1 MQRYEVEAI
10 FEQKKD
16 GLFEDI
22 NISSQKPIAIILGGQ
37 PACGKSTL
45 INVAKKDHPNLDFLT
60 VNGDLYRQFHPNKE
74 LIKDPIKY
82 PIETQIFSSVFTE
95 KLIEEA
101 IKRKCNIIIEGT
113 MRNPDVPLKTAQKFK
128 DAGFRVEAYIIAA
141 PKEFTQLG
149 LYNRYQEEVLS
160 KGQGRLADIDSHN
173 KAVNGLMKSANQLY
187 SDKAV
192 DKISIHTY
200 LAKERIKDFNLVN
213 GEWSCKSMPS
223 IFIDESRAKQ
233 MKNKEI
239 LKTFKQ
245 EVFTCK
251 KLLMTKK
258 KLPVRFTGQHFTID
272 KVLIKDAI
280 RQANIS
286 NQDTVLDIGAGKG
299 FLTVHLLKIANNVVA
314 IENDT
319 ALVEHLR
326 KLFSD
331 ARNVQVVGCDFRNF
345 AVPKFPFKVVSN
357 IPYGITSDI
366 FKILMFESLGNFLG
380 GSIVLQ
386 LEPTQKLFSRKLY
399 NPYTVFYHTFFDL
412 KLVYEVGPESF
423 LPPPTVKSA
432 LLNIKR
438 KHLFFDFKFK
448 AKYLAF
454 ISCLLEKPDLS
465 VKTALK
471 SIFRKSQVRSISE
484 KFGLNL
490 NAQIVCLS
498 PSQWL
503 NCFLE
508 MLEVVP
514 EKFHPS

>member
-128 DAGFRVEAYIIAA
+128 DAGFTVEAYIIAA

-173 KAVNGLMKSANQLY
+173 KAINGLMKSANQLY

-239 LKTFKQ
+239 LKTNIQTGKELIESVKYLSKTRTGALMVLEREEDVNTTSIFIRKSSK
-245 EVFTCK
+245 TRKRIK
-251 KLLMTKK
+251 KRFFLIQIKK
-258 KLPVRFTGQHFTID
+258 ERTGFSNPPFLFIYLRLNSLSICCEICPLT
-272 KVLIKDAI
+272 VLI
-280 RQANIS
+280 
-286 NQDTVLDIGAGKG
+286 
-299 FLTVHLLKIANNVVA
+299 
-314 IENDT
+314 
-319 ALVEHLR
+319 
-326 KLFSD
+326 
-331 ARNVQVVGCDFRNF
+331 
-345 AVPKFPFKVVSN
+345 
-357 IPYGITSDI
+357 TSLI
-366 FKILMFESLGNFLG
+366 
-380 GSIVLQ
+380 
-386 LEPTQKLFSRKLY
+386 
-399 NPYTVFYHTFFDL
+399 
-412 KLVYEVGPESF
+412 
-423 LPPPTVKSA
+423 
-432 LLNIKR
+432 
-438 KHLFFDFKFK
+438 
-448 AKYLAF
+448 
-454 ISCLLEKPDLS
+454 
-465 VKTALK
+465 
-471 SIFRKSQVRSISE
+471 
-484 KFGLNL
+484 
-490 NAQIVCLS
+490 
-498 PSQWL
+498 
-503 NCFLE
+503 
-508 MLEVVP
+508 
-514 EKFHPS
+514 

>member
-1 MQRYEVEAI
+1 MNK
-10 FEQKKD
+10 KKD

-95 KLIEEA
+95 RLIEEA

-223 IFIDESRAKQ
+223 IFYR
-233 MKNKEI
+233 
-239 LKTFKQ
+239 
-245 EVFTCK
+245 
-251 KLLMTKK
+251 
-258 KLPVRFTGQHFTID
+258 
-272 KVLIKDAI
+272 
-280 RQANIS
+280 
-286 NQDTVLDIGAGKG
+286 
-299 FLTVHLLKIANNVVA
+299 
-314 IENDT
+314 
-319 ALVEHLR
+319 
-326 KLFSD
+326 
-331 ARNVQVVGCDFRNF
+331 
-345 AVPKFPFKVVSN
+345 
-357 IPYGITSDI
+357 
-366 FKILMFESLGNFLG
+366 
-380 GSIVLQ
+380 
-386 LEPTQKLFSRKLY
+386 
-399 NPYTVFYHTFFDL
+399 
-412 KLVYEVGPESF
+412 
-423 LPPPTVKSA
+423 
-432 LLNIKR
+432 
-438 KHLFFDFKFK
+438 
-448 AKYLAF
+448 
-454 ISCLLEKPDLS
+454 
-465 VKTALK
+465 
-471 SIFRKSQVRSISE
+471 
-484 KFGLNL
+484 
-490 NAQIVCLS
+490 
-498 PSQWL
+498 
-503 NCFLE
+503 
-508 MLEVVP
+508 
-514 EKFHPS
+514 

>member
-128 DAGFRVEAYIIAA
+128 DAGFTVEAYIIAA

-173 KAVNGLMKSANQLY
+173 
-187 SDKAV
+187 KAV

-239 LKTFKQ
+239 LKTNIQTGKELIESVTNPEVKKGMKEALSQLQSSLEKVQRQ
-245 EVFTCK
+245 EK
-251 KLLMTKK
+251 GLK
-258 KLPVRFTGQHFTID
+258 
-272 KVLIKDAI
+272 
-280 RQANIS
+280 
-286 NQDTVLDIGAGKG
+286 KG
-299 FLTVHLLKIANNVVA
+299 F
-314 IENDT
+314 
-319 ALVEHLR
+319 
-326 KLFSD
+326 F
-331 ARNVQVVGCDFRNF
+331 
-345 AVPKFPFKVVSN
+345 
-357 IPYGITSDI
+357 
-366 FKILMFESLGNFLG
+366 
-380 GSIVLQ
+380 
-386 LEPTQKLFSRKLY
+386 
-399 NPYTVFYHTFFDL
+399 
-412 KLVYEVGPESF
+412 
-423 LPPPTVKSA
+423 
-432 LLNIKR
+432 
-438 KHLFFDFKFK
+438 
-448 AKYLAF
+448 
-454 ISCLLEKPDLS
+454 
-465 VKTALK
+465 
-471 SIFRKSQVRSISE
+471 
-484 KFGLNL
+484 
-490 NAQIVCLS
+490 
-498 PSQWL
+498 
-503 NCFLE
+503 
-508 MLEVVP
+508 
-514 EKFHPS
+514 